1 MATNS
6 YASATPLPR
15 RDREKLGGFLLRVCL
30 LWGAAFGFLE
40 AAYFTRANHVFPLGS
55 GHVLLSLF
63 LGLEYTL
70 AAALVAGAAYV
81 VLRKSRGDLSAA
93 PLVVGPWFLLLL
105 LAVTHFRDRMDT
117 PPGTAARAVVTVAIL
132 VVMTLLLWFA
142 SRLVARNLRAG
153 RRVLQAAAV
162 VLLAAGALWLV
173 TSHPADSPPLPPET
187 VTADMVGPAADTG
200 LRVLLIGLDGGSW
213 NVIDPLIERGE
224 LPTFGALASRGCTV
238 DLKTFVPTYS
248 PIVWTSVATGKVP
261 AKHGIHGHVQT
272 RVPLGLPKMRVGNMR
287 MAFLT
292 KLMKYTIR
300 AAGALALM
308 PSEIY
313 TSNDVLA
320 RPVWDIVGD
329 FGLPSV
335 VVEWYATAPARPTNG
350 IQVSER
356 FHRMK
361 GKVQQVPRLVY
372 PDSLAPLLE
381 KELVAPYELQ
391 DELLF
396 SLLDA
401 GDLDADGR
409 ADLVKVHPVWFSGVR
424 NDLARDLSTVA
435 VTHAACAL
443 VPEWRL
449 ATPYFRAMDSMH
461 HFAWRYMRLAGDDLD
476 THPER
481 RFRTAVESYYRLW
494 DGLLEDLLAHADE
507 NTVVIA
513 MSDHGYEDHFG
524 HDRAPDG
531 FFIMAGGPTL
541 SRDERGEISVFDV
554 APTVLALL
562 GIPVPEDMDGEVAR
576 DLVDPEFWARYP
588 VRTVAAYPPREGI
601 LAAAP
606 TDEEA
611 LRQLR

>member
-1 MATNS
+1 VATNS

-15 RDREKLGGFLLRVCL
+15 RNRQKLGGSLLWVCL
-30 LWGAAFGFLE
+30 LWGTAFGFLE

-55 GHVLLSLF
+55 GHVFLSL
-63 LGLEYTL
+63 LLVLEYTL
-70 AAALVAGAAYV
+70 AAVVAAGAAYV
-81 VLRKSRGDLSAA
+81 VLRKSRGRLSAA
-93 PLVVGPWFLLLL
+93 PLLVGPWFLLLL
-105 LAVTHFRDRMDT
+105 LAVTHFRDRIDNPT
-117 PPGTAARAVVTVAIL
+117 GTAARAVVTAAIL
-132 VVMTLLLWFA
+132 VVMTLLLWFVM
-142 SRLVARNLRAG
+142 RLVARNLRVG

-162 VLLAAGALWLV
+162 VLLAAGATWLA
-173 TSHPADSPPLPPET
+173 TSRPADLPPLPEET
-187 VTADMVGPAADTG
+187 VTADIVGPAADTG
-200 LRVLLIGLDGGSW
+200 LRVLLLGLDGGSW
-213 NVIDPLIERGE
+213 DVIDPLMKRGE
-224 LPTFGALASRGCTV
+224 LPTFAALASRGLTA

-261 AKHGIHGHVQT
+261 AKHGVHGHVQT

-300 AAGALALM
+300 AAGALDLM

-313 TSNDVLA
+313 TSNDVVA

-335 VVEWYATAPARPTNG
+335 VAEWYATTPARPTNG
-350 IQVSER
+350 IQISER

-361 GKVQQVPRLVY
+361 GKVELVPHLVY
-372 PDSLAPLLE
+372 PDSLAHVLE
-381 KELVAPYELQ
+381 KELVAPHELQ
-391 DELLF
+391 DDMLF
-396 SLLDA
+396 TLLDA
-401 GDLDADGR
+401 GDLDANGR

-435 VTHAACAL
+435 VTHAACAF

-461 HFAWRYMRLAGDDLD
+461 HFAWRHMGLPGDELD

-481 RFRTAVESYYRLW
+481 RFRTAVERYYRLW
-494 DGLLEDLLAHADE
+494 DGLLEDLLVHADE

-513 MSDHGYEDHFG
+513 MSEHGYEDHFG

-541 SRDERGEISVFDV
+541 AGD
-554 APTVLALL
+554 
-562 GIPVPEDMDGEVAR
+562 
-576 DLVDPEFWARYP
+576 
-588 VRTVAAYPPREGI
+588 
-601 LAAAP
+601 
-606 TDEEA
+606 
-611 LRQLR
+611 